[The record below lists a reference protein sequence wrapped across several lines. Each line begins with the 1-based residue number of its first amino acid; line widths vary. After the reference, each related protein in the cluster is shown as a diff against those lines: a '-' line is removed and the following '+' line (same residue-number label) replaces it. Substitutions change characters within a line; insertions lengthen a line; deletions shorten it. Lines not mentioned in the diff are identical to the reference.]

1 MIELVY
7 YSNSKVDVT
16 SEVLSNILIKSRAN
30 NSKKHI
36 TGCLLYHNNVFLQLL
51 EGEKEDVQNLYK
63 IIEQDE
69 RHSNVTLLLQEDV
82 KERRFPKWSMAFKE
96 YHSIKYS
103 DKHFIKEIIL
113 ISKNNKKETKAIN
126 MFWNMVK
133 QTVV

>member
-96 YHSIKYS
+96 YHSIKSS

-133 QTVV
+133 KTVV

>member
-16 SEVLSNILIKSRAN
+16 SEVLSNILTKSRTN

-36 TGCLLYHNNVFLQLL
+36 TGCLLYYNNVFLQLL
-51 EGEKEDVQNLYK
+51 EGEKEEVQNLFK
-63 IIEQDE
+63 IIEEDK

-96 YHSIKYS
+96 YHSMKPS
-103 DKHFIKEIIL
+103 DKQIIKDIIL
-113 ISKNNKKETKAIN
+113 ISKNNKKETEVIKV
-126 MFWNMVK
+126 FWDMVK
-133 QTVV
+133 QIVV